1 VAGGNRIAWPFG
13 PSLLPPTPHLL
24 SLQGDSNVFST
35 KTRKEKDK
43 REKKQNKKICPHHHH
58 LKRRSRRRFL
68 LLNDHPHT
76 QEEPFL
82 FNIL

>member
-24 SLQGDSNVFST
+24 SLQRDSNVFST

-43 REKKQNKKICPHHHH
+43 KERKEERNKTKKYAPTTTTTI
-58 LKRRSRRRFL
+58 
-68 LLNDHPHT
+68 
-76 QEEPFL
+76 
-82 FNIL
+82 

>member
-24 SLQGDSNVFST
+24 SLQRDSNVFST

-43 REKKQNKKICPHHHH
+43 KERKEERNKTKKNMPPPPPSEK
-58 LKRRSRRRFL
+58 
-68 LLNDHPHT
+68 T
-76 QEEPFL
+76 V
-82 FNIL
+82 